1 MADRYW
7 VGGAGTWDATTT
19 TNWSA
24 TSGGAGGA
32 SAPTSADN
40 VIFNT
45 LSNAIAYAVTV
56 GTNANAL
63 DITIAGPA
71 VGNVTITSGATA
83 VINCYGSW
91 TNAAT
96 GVVFTT
102 TTGATINFLATTT
115 GKTITT
121 NAVTLGGMQ
130 IIFNGVGGEWTLGSA
145 LTTTLGIVVTAGSF
159 STSGSN
165 YALATNQI
173 SSNNSNVRSI
183 SLNASVVTISGATFL
198 NFPTTATNLT
208 FNAGTSTIIGSSNS
222 GTLNGGGVTFYN
234 VSFTGVTALTHT
246 INGANT
252 FNNLTFTSRTTDGV
266 GAIVVSANQTISG
279 TLTLGAANTAVR
291 RLFVRSAAL
300 GTQRTLTVATIATLS
315 DVDFRDI
322 VAAGASGTWAGTRLG
337 NCLNNSNITFAAGVN
352 KYLRSVNGANSNWS
366 GTVWSTSSSDT
377 AVPTLNEFPL
387 AQDTCI
393 IDDSGAT
400 VNNGLRTGNTIT
412 IDANWNMGTLSFS
425 GRTAAFNWTQGN
437 FDPAMYGNVTLTTAM
452 TMTTTTGSPS
462 WTFCG
467 QGAIQTLN
475 SAGLV
480 IRLNQL
486 IVDSP
491 GWGLTLA
498 VNTEVDLSPI
508 ALPYNN
514 GTFILTA
521 GTLDFADK
529 TLTAVTF
536 SCGAGANTLVFGS
549 TGTITSTATVAAVC
563 FTGSTT
569 TTVSGTPLVIANG
582 NTAAARTITPG
593 VVTEAN
599 SISFRIT
606 AGTGTL
612 GITTGSVRD
621 LDFTDGVN
629 PTGYAGAFSNSTT
642 SVYGNFKAS
651 TSGMTRV
658 PGTGTIVFAATSGT
672 KTVDTAGVTFDCPF
686 TFNGVGGTFQLAAD
700 LTSGATRTCTLTNGT
715 LDLAS
720 YTLTIGLFSSA
731 NSNTRV
737 LAFGTGKMVL
747 TGLDTTVY
755 TTTTGTG
762 LTMTGTRTIEVTGVG
777 LLGDTRVISGAQT
790 AAGGVAA
797 NAANFYIQAG
807 ADTIS
812 LGTANRVYGTLDF
825 TGFTGSTLTNMQPSI
840 YGDLVLSSGMTVTSG
855 TNTWRFVATTAQTIT
870 INFQLLDFPV
880 TFDGIGGVWEL
891 QDTLSVGPTLTIING
906 TLKLKPSV
914 PNSVGA
920 FATSGTNQKFLQST
934 TPGTQAALVQFSGT
948 NSVSYLTIQDSAAT
962 GGAVFQSY
970 ISDSNVNSG
979 NNTGWNFGNVIAGNV
994 ITETATGTDTVA
1006 SIAAFFNS
1014 LQETAT
1020 GTDAIN
1026 GRPFWDVINNTQTA
1040 NWSAISTT

>member
-7 VGGAGTWDATTT
+7 VGGAGTWNATTT

-32 SAPTSADN
+32 SAPTSVDN

-45 LSNAIAYAVTV
+45 LSNATAYAVTV

-173 SSNNSNVRSI
+173 ASSNSNVRSI
-183 SLNASVVTISGATFL
+183 LLNASTVTISGATFL
-198 NFPTTATNLT
+198 GLTTITNLT
-208 FNAGTSTIIGSSNS
+208 FNAGTSTIIANSASNTLNS
-222 GTLNGGGVTFYN
+222 GGLTFYN
-234 VSFTGVTALTHT
+234 VSFTGVTATTHT

-291 RLFVRSAAL
+291 RLFVRSDTI

-322 VAAGASGTWAGTRLG
+322 VAAGASGTWSGTRLG

-452 TMTTTTGSPS
+452 TMTTTTGSPA
-462 WTFCG
+462 WIFCG

-475 SAGLV
+475 SAGV
-480 IRLNQL
+480 ILRLNQL
-486 IVDSP
+486 FIESP

-508 ALPYNN
+508 ALPFNN
-514 GTFILTA
+514 GSVVLTA
-521 GTLDFADK
+521 GTLDFANK
-529 TLTAVTF
+529 NLSTVVF

-672 KTVDTAGVTFDCPF
+672 KTVNTAGVTFDCPF

-700 LTSGATRTCTLTNGT
+700 LTSGATRTCTLTAGT
-715 LDLAS
+715 LDVNG
-720 YTLTIGLFSSA
+720 YTLTTGIFG
-731 NSNTRV
+731 
-737 LAFGTGKMVL
+737 GTGSGVRQLVTNSVPIVIIGNAASVISVGTTLNFTADVAPIFNL
-747 TGLDTTVY
+747 TYSGSV
-755 TTTTGTG
+755 
-762 LTMTGTRTIEVTGVG
+762 GTRTITYGALTSTTIYAPNVNVT
-777 LLGDTRVISGAQT
+777 
-790 AAGGVAA
+790 AGSDIVTTGGTTTV
-797 NAANFYIQAG
+797 NNF
-807 ADTIS
+807 
-812 LGTANRVYGTLDF
+812 NF
-825 TGFTGSTLTNMQPSI
+825 TGFTGTLGNATRNI
-840 YGDLVLSSGMTVTSG
+840 YGNLTLVSGMATPSSGSLVTAFIGVSS
-855 TNTWRFVATTAQTIT
+855 QTIT
-870 INFQLLDFPV
+870 TAGQTLDFPV
-880 TFDGIGGVWEL
+880 TFNGIGGTFAC
-891 QDTLSVGPTLTIING
+891 QDALTLGSTRALTLTNG
-906 TLKLKPSV
+906 TLQLKSGTT
-914 PNSVGA
+914 NTVGSI
-920 FATSGTNQKFLQST
+920 ATSGTNQKFLQST
-934 TPGTQAALVQFSGT
+934 TPGTQATLSDASGT

-962 GGAVFQSY
+962 GGAVFQAFT
-970 ISDSNVNSG
+970 SNFNVDAG
-979 NNTGWNFGNVIAGNV
+979 NNTGWKFNNAG
-994 ITETATGTDTVA
+994 G
-1006 SIAAFFNS
+1006 AFLMF
-1014 LQETAT
+1014 
-1020 GTDAIN
+1020 
-1026 GRPFWDVINNTQTA
+1026 F
-1040 NWSAISTT
+1040 